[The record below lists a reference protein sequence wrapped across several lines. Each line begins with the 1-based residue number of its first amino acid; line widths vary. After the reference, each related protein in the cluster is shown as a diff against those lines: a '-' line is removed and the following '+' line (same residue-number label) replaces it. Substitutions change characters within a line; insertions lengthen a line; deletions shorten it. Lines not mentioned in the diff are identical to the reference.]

1 MNDDRHMAAGNRIAS
16 EAESDD
22 RLDNEFQHV
31 IGRVTQRDVVVDGQV
46 VVPANTHVTAAD
58 ATGALAAGV
67 LEDLAFAVGMGDPSK
82 TDVHGMPEDVE
93 GSWDSLETNMMTPPE
108 ATMPA
113 TGTMVGT
120 DQPTGTAGRLE
131 AEDTDTTGNPGPVV

>member
-46 VVPANTHVTAAD
+46 VVPANTQVTAAD

-93 GSWDSLETNMMTPPE
+93 GSWEPLATNITPEPE
-108 ATMPA
+108 DPMPA
-113 TGTMVGT
+113 TGTMPGT
-120 DQPTGTAGRLE
+120 DQPTGTAGRVE
-131 AEDTDTTGNPGPVV
+131 PEENPPTGMV